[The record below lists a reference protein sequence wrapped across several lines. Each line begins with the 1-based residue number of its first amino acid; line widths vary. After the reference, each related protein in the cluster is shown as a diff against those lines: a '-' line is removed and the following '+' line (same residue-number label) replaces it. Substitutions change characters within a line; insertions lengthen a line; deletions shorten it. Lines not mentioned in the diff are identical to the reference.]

1 MNNSM
6 EVISALQVRIAVEEN
21 LPLAYAAILAENAL
35 CRFDK
40 RMHSGVMQW
49 LEGTLED
56 SFTVENISLADIQHE
71 MGGSLF
77 QALSVMDIYLKNPD
91 FVPAALWQ
99 EERDIVGGMELNLD
113 ELISA
118 EDLEDESKE

>member
-1 MNNSM
+1 MNNFL
-6 EVISALQVRIAVEEN
+6 EVIGTLQVKISVEEK

-40 RMHSGVMQW
+40 RVQAGVMQW
-49 LEGTLED
+49 LEGTLEP
-56 SFTVENISLADIQHE
+56 SFAVENISLADIQYE

-91 FVPAALWQ
+91 FIPAALWQ
-99 EERDIVGGMELNLD
+99 EERDFVGGMELDLD
-113 ELISA
+113 DLIGA
-118 EDLEDESKE
+118 EDLEDEA